1 MAHNFIACDRD
12 QQFLLPPSLNDW
24 LPEDH
29 LARFIVG
36 VMDQLDLS
44 TFYKR
49 RRNDGWG
56 RPAFDPKM
64 MVALLLYAYCTGVR
78 SSRQIERKCTEDIAF
93 RYVAANEA
101 PDHATIARFRKD
113 NGRALAALF
122 VQALRLCVEAG
133 LVNVGVVALD
143 GTKVKADA
151 AGSANRTKKAI
162 EDEVTRILA
171 DAEATDAHEDE
182 AYGKRRRGDELPHE
196 LADATS
202 RLARLQAA
210 KRRLD
215 EEEAHRRGDY
225 EEKVARAEEHRA
237 RTGKRP
243 SGRPRKPPSDIKK
256 QRSVLANVTD
266 PDSRI
271 MKRPQGFIQGYNA
284 QAMVTEDQIVIAA
297 RVTQDGTDHHQLA
310 PMVAEAMAGLEA
322 AGATGAL
329 GTLLADAG
337 YFSKDNVASSGNDG
351 PELLIA
357 TKSQRHQQPK
367 VAPRGRI
374 PNDLSPKERMDR
386 KLATKRGQR
395 LYKKR
400 SQMVEPV
407 FGQHRMR
414 GLDHFMR
421 RGRDAADC
429 EWRFENAAHNLLKLW
444 RSGRCAAP
452 MCRSDAFASPP
463 SCPSTRS
470 RRASLPGRLIR
481 ACVGHRSLL

>member
-24 LPEDH
+24 LPEGH

-36 VMDQLDLS
+36 VMEQLDL
-44 TFYKR
+44 TAFYKR

-78 SSRQIERKCTEDIAF
+78 SSRQIERRCTEDIAF
-93 RYVAANEA
+93 RFIAANEC
-101 PDHATIARFRKD
+101 PDHATIARFRQD
-113 NGRALAALF
+113 NDKALAALF
-122 VQALRLCVEAG
+122 TQALRLCVEAG
-133 LVNVGVVALD
+133 LVKVGVVALD

-151 AGSANRTKKAI
+151 ALSANRTRKAI
-162 EDEVTRILA
+162 EDEVNKILA
-171 DAEATDAHEDE
+171 EAEATDTQEDE
-182 AYGKRRRGDELPHE
+182 AYGKERRGDELPQE

-202 RLARLQAA
+202 RLARLKAA
-210 KRRLD
+210 KQKLDDDDGERR
-215 EEEAHRRGDY
+215 ADY
-225 EEKVARAEEHRA
+225 EQKVARVEEHRA
-237 RTGKRP
+237 KTGKRP
-243 SGRPRKPPSDIKK
+243 KGRPPKPPTDRKR
-256 QRSVLANVTD
+256 QPSVEANPTD
-266 PDSRI
+266 PESRI
-271 MKRPQGFIQGYNA
+271 MKAPQGFIQGCNA
-284 QAMVTEDQIVIAA
+284 QAMTTEKQIVIAA
-297 RVTQDGTDHHQLA
+297 SVTQDGTDHHRLS
-310 PMVAEAMAGLEA
+310 PMLDEAKTNLEA
-322 AGATGAL
+322 AGASSAI

-337 YFSKDNVASSGNDG
+337 YFTDDNAASSRNDG

-357 TKSQRHQQPK
+357 TAKERKQPK

-374 PNDLSPKERMDR
+374 PNDLSPKKRMER
-386 KLATKRGQR
+386 KLATKKGQR

-429 EWRFENAAHNLLKLW
+429 EWRFENTAHNLLKLW
-444 RSGRCAAP
+444 RSGQSGTP
-452 MCRSDAFASPP
+452 IPHNGAFTP
-463 SCPSTRS
+463 SSKRPEARA
-470 RRASLPGRLIR
+470 RRASLPGRLLPGHAHLR
-481 ACVGHRSLL
+481 AFL